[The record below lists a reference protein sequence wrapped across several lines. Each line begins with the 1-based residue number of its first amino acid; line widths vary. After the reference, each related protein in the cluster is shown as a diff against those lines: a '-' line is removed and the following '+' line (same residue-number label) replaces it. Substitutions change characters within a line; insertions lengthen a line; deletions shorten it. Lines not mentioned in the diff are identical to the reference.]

1 MWVKDGRES
10 SETNR
15 NIINRSACDIGGGRM
30 VINAM
35 WFDDDE
41 LKEKLIDVED
51 LKLFGEIPE
60 EEEK

>member
-1 MWVKDGRES
+1 
-10 SETNR
+10 
-15 NIINRSACDIGGGRM
+15 M

-60 EEEK
+60 EEE

>member
-1 MWVKDGRES
+1 
-10 SETNR
+10 
-15 NIINRSACDIGGGRM
+15 M

-51 LKLFGEIPE
+51 LKLFGKIQEGE
-60 EEEK
+60 E

>member
-1 MWVKDGRES
+1 
-10 SETNR
+10 
-15 NIINRSACDIGGGRM
+15 M
-30 VINAM
+30 VINVM

>member
-1 MWVKDGRES
+1 
-10 SETNR
+10 
-15 NIINRSACDIGGGRM
+15 M

-41 LKEKLIDVED
+41 LKEKLIDVEG

>member
-1 MWVKDGRES
+1 
-10 SETNR
+10 
-15 NIINRSACDIGGGRM
+15 M
-30 VINAM
+30 VINVM
-35 WFDDDE
+35 WFNDDE

>member
-1 MWVKDGRES
+1 
-10 SETNR
+10 
-15 NIINRSACDIGGGRM
+15 M

-51 LKLFGEIPE
+51 LQLFGEIPE
-60 EEEK
+60 EEE

>member
-1 MWVKDGRES
+1 
-10 SETNR
+10 
-15 NIINRSACDIGGGRM
+15 M

>member
-1 MWVKDGRES
+1 
-10 SETNR
+10 
-15 NIINRSACDIGGGRM
+15 M

-60 EEEK
+60 EEGE